1 MPPPLPL
8 VCLSIPLTSERNHPQ
23 YANDRIAARRVTVL
37 SGLVDMGAAL
47 RGMLTPWEQNQ
58 LLALRKAS
66 SVTQARVEAKM
77 ALLRFKKAAVAKF
90 IEPARKVTGSW
101 L

>member
-1 MPPPLPL
+1 M
-8 VCLSIPLTSERNHPQ
+8 
-23 YANDRIAARRVTVL
+23 
-37 SGLVDMGAAL
+37 DMGAAL

-66 SVTQARVEAKM
+66 SATQARVEAKM